1 MSSFSPKSLDLFQR
15 YPFRFRYIEISPNN
29 RQNSNERIEQ
39 EAPAGFP
46 WLSPL
51 IVKSVPGIENTFN
64 ILKKVNDTIALK
76 NHTDNEPREDPSPL
90 NFCGNTSDTI
100 SQPSGPILIA
110 KNPTYK
116 KIRTME
122 SHFPES
128 PNRAANIK
136 EVASSN
142 KEITIPLNP
151 RK

>member
-29 RQNSNERIEQ
+29 RQN
-39 EAPAGFP
+39 
-46 WLSPL
+46 
-51 IVKSVPGIENTFN
+51 IENTFN